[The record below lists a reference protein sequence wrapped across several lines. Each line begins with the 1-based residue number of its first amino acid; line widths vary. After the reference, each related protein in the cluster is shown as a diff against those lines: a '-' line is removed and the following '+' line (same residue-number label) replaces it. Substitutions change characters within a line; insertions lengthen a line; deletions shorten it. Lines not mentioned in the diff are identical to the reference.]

1 MDSIL
6 AKKDFSP
13 KTLKVYV
20 SIVKRL
26 QKLNF
31 KMPIKKNEKL
41 DYIKSFF
48 SDNELTK
55 ASTRLD
61 LLNLVI
67 VLRTIEEL
75 PTDKLKDYRRELANE
90 RVSKNVVKMQ
100 DLKDDLMPIADYRA
114 GLMKAFE
121 KQEYKKFIVGY
132 LMLTYGVRNMD
143 TDVEIVKD
151 KKDMTDDK
159 QNYLILKPSKVTWV
173 RNHYKTVKTF
183 GVQTHVITD
192 PEFIK
197 SVKAHGVGRIFA
209 EGQMNNQMKKLLI
222 NKMNEARVFK
232 MVIDELY
239 DNKDTEGINRMSKS
253 RGTSINTIKSF
264 YNVNAEENIIRDL

>member
-6 AKKDFSP
+6 DKKDFSP

-20 SIVKRL
+20 SIIKRL

-31 KMPIKKNEKL
+31 KMPIKKSEKV
-41 DYIKSFF
+41 DYIKEFF
-48 SDNELTK
+48 VQHKLEK

-67 VLRTIEEL
+67 VLRTIEGL

-159 QNYLILKPSKVTWV
+159 QNYLILKPSKATWV